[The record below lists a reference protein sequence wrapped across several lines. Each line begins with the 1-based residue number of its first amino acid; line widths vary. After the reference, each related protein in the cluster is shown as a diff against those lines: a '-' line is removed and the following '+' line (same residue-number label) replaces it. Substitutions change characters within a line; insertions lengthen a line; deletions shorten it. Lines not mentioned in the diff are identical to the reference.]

1 MTDAFIYDAVR
12 TPRGRGKSD
21 GALHEVT
28 ALNLA
33 SQAIGALKERNKLD
47 PKLIDDVVLGCV
59 DPVGEAGGDIARV
72 AAIMAGFGTEVPGV
86 QINRFCA
93 SGLDAVNFAAAQ
105 VMSGQHDMT
114 IGGGVES
121 MSRVGIGAAGGAWPV
136 DPSIALKSYFVP
148 QGISADLIA
157 TKYGF
162 SRDDVDAYAVE
173 SQKRAAKSWE
183 DGRFKNSVVPVKDVN
198 GITLL
203 AKDEHMRPTTTMQS
217 LAQLNPS
224 FVQMGEMGGFDAV
237 AVQRYPAIEAVN
249 HVHTPGNSS
258 GIVDGAAA
266 GDGTWCSPA
275 GRLARNALLE
285 AALGLVVLLLAGMLG
300 STPPAR
306 HVQPEW
312 PLAFRWDWSLMDSAP
327 KTRAEVEWGLAWG
340 LLGLVVIQFAFLTTM
355 LRNWTSTIGAALLVY
370 GAYTVFTPVTT
381 DAYPTT
387 YRRPAVSY
395 HAISVANGG
404 KLYAKHCIACHGQA
418 GYGDGPAAAS
428 LKPPPADLTGRHA
441 NTHTAG
447 DLFWWVGNGIRGTA
461 MPAFAAT
468 LDEDERWDLI
478 NYVRVLSSARK
489 ARRLASLVEDDAW
502 LVAPDFAFGNT
513 RGEARTL
520 REYRGERMVLLVLID
535 AGEAGRRWGLSASHA
550 WFYVGYHRVSSSRMC
565 GDECCRAAD
574 GGSLG

>member
-258 GIVDGAAA
+258 GIVDGAAGVLIGNAEA
-266 GDGTWCSPA
+266 GKAA
-275 GRLARNALLE
+275 GLKPRARIRQFANIGSEPSIMLTGPVPVTEKVLKKAGMSVKDIDLYELNE
-285 AALGLVVLLLAGMLG
+285 AFASVVLRYM
-300 STPPAR
+300 
-306 HVQPEW
+306 Q
-312 PLAFRWDWSLMDSAP
+312 AFDIPHD
-327 KTRAEVEWGLAWG
+327 KINV
-340 LLGLVVIQFAFLTTM
+340 
-355 LRNWTSTIGAALLVY
+355 
-370 GAYTVFTPVTT
+370 
-381 DAYPTT
+381 
-387 YRRPAVSY
+387 
-395 HAISVANGG
+395 NGG
-404 KLYAKHCIACHGQA
+404 AIAMGHPLGATGAMIVGTVLDELERRNLNTALVTLCI
-418 GYGDGPAAAS
+418 
-428 LKPPPADLTGRHA
+428 
-441 NTHTAG
+441 
-447 DLFWWVGNGIRGTA
+447 GIGMGTA
-461 MPAFAAT
+461 T
-468 LDEDERWDLI
+468 IIER
-478 NYVRVLSSARK
+478 V
-489 ARRLASLVEDDAW
+489 
-502 LVAPDFAFGNT
+502 
-513 RGEARTL
+513 
-520 REYRGERMVLLVLID
+520 
-535 AGEAGRRWGLSASHA
+535 
-550 WFYVGYHRVSSSRMC
+550 
-565 GDECCRAAD
+565 
-574 GGSLG
+574 

>member
-1 MTDAFIYDAVR
+1 MPMTDAFIYDAVR

-258 GIVDGAAA
+258 GIVDGAAGVLIGNAEA
-266 GDGTWCSPA
+266 GKAA
-275 GRLARNALLE
+275 GLKPRARIRQFANIGSEPSIMLTGPVPVTEKVLKKAGMSVKDIDLYELNE
-285 AALGLVVLLLAGMLG
+285 AFASVVLRYM
-300 STPPAR
+300 
-306 HVQPEW
+306 Q
-312 PLAFRWDWSLMDSAP
+312 AFDIPHD
-327 KTRAEVEWGLAWG
+327 KINV
-340 LLGLVVIQFAFLTTM
+340 
-355 LRNWTSTIGAALLVY
+355 
-370 GAYTVFTPVTT
+370 
-381 DAYPTT
+381 
-387 YRRPAVSY
+387 
-395 HAISVANGG
+395 NGG
-404 KLYAKHCIACHGQA
+404 AIAMGHPLGATGAMIVGTVLDELERRNLNTALVTLCI
-418 GYGDGPAAAS
+418 
-428 LKPPPADLTGRHA
+428 
-441 NTHTAG
+441 
-447 DLFWWVGNGIRGTA
+447 GIGMGTA
-461 MPAFAAT
+461 T
-468 LDEDERWDLI
+468 IIER
-478 NYVRVLSSARK
+478 V
-489 ARRLASLVEDDAW
+489 
-502 LVAPDFAFGNT
+502 
-513 RGEARTL
+513 
-520 REYRGERMVLLVLID
+520 
-535 AGEAGRRWGLSASHA
+535 
-550 WFYVGYHRVSSSRMC
+550 
-565 GDECCRAAD
+565 
-574 GGSLG
+574 